1 MRPDHRPVAGLSVAI
16 LGGTGF
22 LGSRL
27 GAAFTAHGARV
38 HLLARTAGP
47 APTRPVH
54 PAADPASAVTAAP
67 VHTPVHAGSAAAAPS
82 GPTPALP
89 ASAVAAPVHP
99 GPPVA
104 HAVTVAPL
112 DLLAARP
119 EEITEALLAVG
130 ADVVVNAAGRAWRAD
145 EAEMAA
151 GNAELVER
159 VVAALAA
166 LPGPPVRLVQ
176 LGSVHE
182 YGAGAPDGAT
192 GEDHEPAPVTPYGRT
207 KLLGTRAVLRAA
219 RERGVDG
226 VVLRLA
232 NVIGAGVPQGSLF
245 GRVAGHLGEA
255 ARSGARGERAAAL
268 RLPPLRA
275 ARDLVD
281 ADDVADAVL
290 AAATAPGAAV
300 TGRVIN
306 VGRGE
311 AVPMRGLIDRMIAL
325 SGLEIP
331 LVEAAEAPAS
341 RTDVARQCL
350 DVSRARA
357 LLGWRPLRS
366 VDDSLR
372 DLLASVL
379 PPEHPP
385 LGTPLGITA
394 GAPAEEGNRP

>member
-1 MRPDHRPVAGLSVAI
+1 MQPEHGPVAGLSVAV

-22 LGSRL
+22 LGRHL
-27 GAAFTAHGARV
+27 GAAFAAQGARV
-38 HLLARTAGP
+38 HLFSRTAQPDPAWTLPPRPAPAAGARPAPLPPVRPGP
-47 APTRPVH
+47 AACAV
-54 PAADPASAVTAAP
+54 PAT
-67 VHTPVHAGSAAAAPS
+67 S
-82 GPTPALP
+82 GAT
-89 ASAVAAPVHP
+89 VAA
-99 GPPVA
+99 G
-104 HAVTVAPL
+104 VTVTRL
-112 DLLAARP
+112 DLLGAAP
-119 EEITEALLAVG
+119 DEIAAALAACG

-151 GNAELVER
+151 GNAALVER
-159 VVAALAA
+159 VVAALAV

-207 KLLGTRAVLRAA
+207 KLQGTQAVLRGA

-232 NVIGAGVPQGSLF
+232 NVIGAGVPEGSLF
-245 GRVAGHLGEA
+245 GRVAGHLAEA
-255 ARSGARGERAAAL
+255 ARADARGEQADAL
-268 RLPPLRA
+268 HLPPLRA

-281 ADDVADAVL
+281 VGDVTGAVL
-290 AAATAPGAAV
+290 AAATVPGTAV
-300 TGRVIN
+300 TGRLIN

-311 AVPMRGLIDRMIAL
+311 AIPMRGLIDRMIAL
-325 SGLEIP
+325 SGLEVP
-331 LVEAAEAPAS
+331 VVESSGAQTS

-350 DVSRARA
+350 DVSRARS

-372 DLLASVL
+372 DLLVSVL
-379 PPEHPP
+379 PPVHTP

-394 GAPAEEGNRP
+394 GSPAEEGNRP

>member
-1 MRPDHRPVAGLSVAI
+1 MRPEHRPTAGLSVAV

-22 LGSRL
+22 LGRHL
-27 GAAFTAHGARV
+27 GAAFAAKGARV
-38 HLLARTAGP
+38 HLIARTAATESVPPSTSGVTT
-47 APTRPVH
+47 TR
-54 PAADPASAVTAAP
+54 
-67 VHTPVHAGSAAAAPS
+67 
-82 GPTPALP
+82 
-89 ASAVAAPVHP
+89 
-99 GPPVA
+99 
-104 HAVTVAPL
+104 L
-112 DLLAARP
+112 DLLTTAP
-119 EEITEALLAVG
+119 EALTEVLATIG

-145 EAEMAA
+145 GTEMAA
-151 GNAELVER
+151 GNVELVER
-159 VVAALAA
+159 VVTALAA
-166 LPGPPVRLVQ
+166 APGPPVRLVQ

-192 GEDHEPAPVTPYGRT
+192 GEDHAPTPVTPYGRT
-207 KLLGTRAVLRAA
+207 KLRGTQAVLRGT

-232 NVIGAGVPQGSLF
+232 NVIGAGVPEGSLF
-245 GRVAGHLGEA
+245 GRVAGHLGTS
-255 ARSGARGERAAAL
+255 ARADARGEKPAAL
-268 RLPPLRA
+268 HLPPLRA

-281 ADDVADAVL
+281 TGDVAAAVL
-290 AAATAPGAAV
+290 AAATAPARIV
-300 TGRVIN
+300 TGQVIN

-311 AVPMRGLIDRMIAL
+311 AVPMRGLVDRMITL

-331 LVEAAEAPAS
+331 VVEATEAPAS

-350 DVSRARA
+350 DVSRARR

-379 PPEHPP
+379 PPERPP

-394 GAPAEEGNRP
+394 GAPAEEGVRP

>member
-1 MRPDHRPVAGLSVAI
+1 MRPDHRPVAGLSVAV

-22 LGSRL
+22 LGRHL
-27 GAAFTAHGARV
+27 GAAFAARGARV
-38 HLLARTAGP
+38 HLLSRTAQPDPTWAVPPYPGP
-47 APTRPVH
+47 AAGAPPAPATPAGPVSAAGAPAGRTPVRPG
-54 PAADPASAVTAAP
+54 SAGAVPVLSGAP
-67 VHTPVHAGSAAAAPS
+67 VAAG
-82 GPTPALP
+82 
-89 ASAVAAPVHP
+89 
-99 GPPVA
+99 
-104 HAVTVAPL
+104 VTVTRL
-112 DLLAARP
+112 DLLGAAP
-119 EEITEALLAVG
+119 DEIAAALAAVG

-182 YGAGAPDGAT
+182 YGAGAPDGVT

-207 KLLGTRAVLRAA
+207 KLQGTQAVLRAA

-232 NVIGAGVPQGSLF
+232 NVIGAGVPEGSLF
-245 GRVAGHLGEA
+245 GRVAGHLATA
-255 ARSGARGERAAAL
+255 ARAGARGEQAEAL

-281 ADDVADAVL
+281 VGDVTDAVL

-331 LVEAAEAPAS
+331 LAEAAEAQAS

-350 DVSRARA
+350 DVSRARS
-357 LLGWRPLRS
+357 LLGWRPRRS

-379 PPEHPP
+379 PPVHPP
-385 LGTPLGITA
+385 PGTPLGITA
-394 GAPAEEGNRP
+394 GAPAEEGNEP

>member
-1 MRPDHRPVAGLSVAI
+1 MRPEHRPTAGLSVAV

-22 LGSRL
+22 LGRHL
-27 GAAFTAHGARV
+27 GAAFAAQGARV
-38 HLLARTAGP
+38 HLIARTAATESVP
-47 APTRPVH
+47 PT
-54 PAADPASAVTAAP
+54 DSGVT
-67 VHTPVHAGSAAAAPS
+67 T
-82 GPTPALP
+82 TR
-89 ASAVAAPVHP
+89 
-99 GPPVA
+99 
-104 HAVTVAPL
+104 L
-112 DLLAARP
+112 DLLTTAP
-119 EEITEALLAVG
+119 EALTEVLATVG

-145 EAEMAA
+145 GTEMAA

-159 VVAALAA
+159 VVTALAA
-166 LPGPPVRLVQ
+166 ASGPPVRLVQ

-192 GEDHEPAPVTPYGRT
+192 GEDHVPTPVTPYGRT
-207 KLLGTRAVLRAA
+207 KLRGTQAVLRGT

-245 GRVAGHLGEA
+245 GRVAGHLGA
-255 ARSGARGERAAAL
+255 SARADARGEKPAAL

-281 ADDVADAVL
+281 AGDVAAAVL
-290 AAATAPGAAV
+290 AAATAPAGIV
-300 TGRVIN
+300 TGQVIN

-311 AVPMRGLIDRMIAL
+311 AVPMRGLVDRMIAL

-331 LVEAAEAPAS
+331 VVEATEAPPS

-350 DVSRARA
+350 DVSRARR

-379 PPEHPP
+379 PPERPP

-394 GAPAEEGNRP
+394 GAPAEEGARP